1 MMKQSKEPAQPGNI
15 AVTSVSLDVI
25 KNICVNA

>member
-1 MMKQSKEPAQPGNI
+1 MKQSKDPSQPGNI
-15 AVTSVSLDVI
+15 AITSVSLDII